1 MTEQVKMIP
10 IHELRP
16 FKGHPF
22 YVKEDENMESLR
34 ESIRAY
40 GVQNPL
46 IARPHGEGYE
56 LISGHRRRAA
66 ALKLGMTELPVLVRE
81 MTDDEATILMV
92 DSNIQRENLLPSE
105 KAFAHNM
112 KLEALNHQGTTSGQ
126 VGQKWSRDL
135 LAEQSDDSSRQIH
148 RYIRLTQLIKPI
160 LNLMDEGRMA
170 LSPGV
175 ELSYLSREE
184 QAELWD
190 IISNEDKTPS
200 FSQAVRLK
208 KLSQAGELSPEKIM
222 DIMDEDTDLRFS
234 LLFSHTMH
242 LLIMKCTA
250 CIDSETDKCK
260 VVSAVLEDF
269 VCCIL
274 FVQGKNGSRN
284 LPP

>member
-1 MTEQVKMIP
+1 MTEQVKRIP
-10 IHELRP
+10 IHDLCP

-22 YVKEDENMESLR
+22 HVKEDENMESLR

-40 GVQNPL
+40 GIQNPL

-105 KAFAHNM
+105 KAFAYKM
-112 KLEALNHQGTTSGQ
+112 KMDAIKHQGKATSCK
-126 VGQKWSRDL
+126 VCTKSRSDEVIA
-135 LAEQSDDSSRQIH
+135 AEANVSARTIQN
-148 RYIRLTQLIKPI
+148 YIRLTHLVKPI

-170 LSPGV
+170 FSPGV
-175 ELSYLSREE
+175 ELSYLSQEE

-190 IISNEDKTPS
+190 IMSNEDKTPS

-208 KLSQAGELSPEKIM
+208 KLSQAGQLSPETIVG
-222 DIMDEDTDLRFS
+222 IMDEDKPNQKKYIKIDESRLRKYFPK
-234 LLFSHTMH
+234 HYTQEQ
-242 LLIMKCTA
+242 IE
-250 CIDSETDKCK
+250 D
-260 VVSAVLEDF
+260 AVIQLVDHYYQKKRKQNME
-269 VCCIL
+269 
-274 FVQGKNGSRN
+274 R
-284 LPP
+284 